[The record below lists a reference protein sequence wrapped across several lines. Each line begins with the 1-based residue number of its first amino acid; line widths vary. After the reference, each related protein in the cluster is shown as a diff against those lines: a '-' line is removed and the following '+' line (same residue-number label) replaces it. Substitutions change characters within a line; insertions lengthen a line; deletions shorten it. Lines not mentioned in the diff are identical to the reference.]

1 MTGSVLAANGP
12 PHLSLTT
19 VGSATEIHL
28 TISPSSRFEAIDV
41 RQRLAKEQ
49 RDSLDGHAKAL
60 YCSLHTTAGYLDPS
74 LLARLRHRS
83 DHLELFF
90 RAFRVLF
97 PPGAPY
103 RHDRMEERTELSEAQ
118 RKVEPR
124 NADSHL
130 TFIGA
135 GMRNCVTYPNHAE
148 SPVYFVD
155 LDGESEGMRR
165 ERRTTVLAYDQERV
179 VGREVISVPVSRH
192 PIDSVNLADARTG
205 FMDRVDELLAR
216 AGIEKG
222 RVDITLEPAQRH
234 AGLTV
239 NEYETLLMR
248 HDLVDVLRDP
258 LRFAAQKGKHILDD
272 PFAVPGKTLNYA
284 RYDFVR
290 VFNSLVEV
298 FGLDNSA
305 VESLAAK
312 LLAVPARRFLRM
324 KRRISFLASDPDGSG
339 RAHLVRGTYQSP
351 ILVQWGRA
359 ERQTRSV
366 DVSLVRFD

>member
-1 MTGSVLAANGP
+1 MHHHHG
-12 PHLSLTT
+12 
-19 VGSATEIHL
+19 
-28 TISPSSRFEAIDV
+28 
-41 RQRLAKEQ
+41 RLAQ
-49 RDSLDGHAKAL
+49 FFDAWHA
-60 YCSLHTTAGYLDPS
+60 
-74 LLARLRHRS
+74 
-83 DHLELFF
+83 
-90 RAFRVLF
+90 VF
-97 PPGAPY
+97 PQDAEY
-103 RHDRMEERTELSEAQ
+103 RHDQMDLRSELSDQQKE
-118 RKVEPR
+118 VEPR

-239 NEYETLLMR
+239 NEYETLLMQ

-305 VESLAAK
+305 VEGLAAK

-339 RAHLVRGTYQSP
+339 RARLVRGTYQSP
-351 ILVQWGRA
+351 ILVQWGRPRGRPA
-359 ERQTRSV
+359 
-366 DVSLVRFD
+366 SLKFPVRFD

>member
-1 MTGSVLAANGP
+1 
-12 PHLSLTT
+12 
-19 VGSATEIHL
+19 VGAATEIHL

-41 RQRLAKEQ
+41 RKRLAEDYG
-49 RDSLDGHAKAL
+49 DSLDRHQKAL
-60 YCSLHTTAGYLDPS
+60 YCSLHTTAGYLDPR

-103 RHDRMEERTELSEAQ
+103 RHDQMEERTELSEAQ

-130 TFIGA
+130 TFMGA
-135 GMRNCVTYPNHAE
+135 GMRNCVTYPSHTDD
-148 SPVYFVD
+148 PVYFVD

-179 VGREVISVPVSRH
+179 VGREAIPVSVSRH
-192 PIDSVNLADARTG
+192 PIDAVNLADPRTG
-205 FMDRVDELLAR
+205 FMDRVDDLLAR
-216 AGIEKG
+216 SGIEKG
-222 RVDITLEPAQRH
+222 RVDITLEPAQGH

-239 NEYETLLMR
+239 NEYETLLMQ
-248 HDLVDVLRDP
+248 HDLVDVLKDP
-258 LRFAAQKGKHILDD
+258 LRFAAQKGKHIFDD
-272 PFAVPGKTLNYA
+272 PLAVPGKTLSYA

-305 VESLAAK
+305 VEKLAAK

-324 KRRISFLASDPDGSG
+324 KRRISFLATDPERAG
-339 RAHLVRGTYQSP
+339 RARLVRGTYQSP

-359 ERQTRSV
+359 ERETRSV
-366 DVSLVRFD
+366 EVSLVRFD

>member
-1 MTGSVLAANGP
+1 MGA
-12 PHLSLTT
+12 
-19 VGSATEIHL
+19 ATEINL

-41 RQRLAKEQ
+41 RKRLAEEYG
-49 RDSLDGHAKAL
+49 DSLERHRRAL

-103 RHDRMEERTELSEAQ
+103 RHDQMDERTELSEAQ
-118 RKVEPR
+118 RKVEPK

-130 TFIGA
+130 TFMGA
-135 GMRNCVTYPNHAE
+135 GMRNCVTYPNDTDA
-148 SPVYFVD
+148 PVYFVD

-165 ERRTTVLAYDQERV
+165 ERTTTVLAYDHERV
-179 VGREVISVPVSRH
+179 VGRETIAVPVSRH

-205 FMDRVDELLAR
+205 FMNRVDQLLA
-216 AGIEKG
+216 ASGIEKG
-222 RVDITLEPAQRH
+222 RVDITLEPAQRN

-239 NEYETLLMR
+239 NEYETLLMT
-248 HDLVDVLRDP
+248 HDLVDVLKDP
-258 LRFAAQKGKHILDD
+258 LRFAALKGKHILDD
-272 PFAVPGKTLNYA
+272 PLAVPGKTLNYA

-305 VESLAAK
+305 VEKLAAK

-324 KRRISFLASDPDGSG
+324 KRRISFPATDQGGSG
-339 RAHLVRGTYQSP
+339 RARLVRGTYQSP

-359 ERQTRSV
+359 EKQVRSV
-366 DVSLVRFD
+366 EVSLVRFD

>member
-1 MTGSVLAANGP
+1 LRPTARP
-12 PHLSLTT
+12 PYTYCN
-19 VGSATEIHL
+19 VGAATEIHL

-41 RQRLAKEQ
+41 RKRLAEEHG
-49 RDSLDGHAKAL
+49 DSLERHQKAL
-60 YCSLHTTAGYLDPS
+60 YCSLHTTAGYLDPR
-74 LLARLRHRS
+74 LLARLRHKS

-103 RHDRMEERTELSEAQ
+103 WHDRMEARSELSEAQ
-118 RKVEPR
+118 RKVEPP

-130 TFIGA
+130 TFMGA
-135 GMRNCVTYPNHAE
+135 GMRNCVTYTNDIEA
-148 SPVYFVD
+148 PVYFVD
-155 LDGESEGMRR
+155 LDGENKGTRR
-165 ERRTTVLAYDQERV
+165 ERKTTVLAYDQERV
-179 VGREVISVPVSRH
+179 VGREAIQVPVSRH

-205 FMDRVDELLAR
+205 FMDRVDELLAQS
-216 AGIEKG
+216 GIEKG

-239 NEYETLLMR
+239 NEYETLLMQ
-248 HDLVDVLRDP
+248 HDLVEVLKNP
-258 LRFAAQKGKHILDD
+258 LRFAAQKGKHILGD
-272 PFAVPGKTLNYA
+272 PLAVPGKTLNYA

-305 VESLAAK
+305 VEKLAAK

-339 RAHLVRGTYQSP
+339 RARLVRGVYQSP

-359 ERQTRSV
+359 EKETRSV
-366 DVSLVRFD
+366 EVSLVRFD

>member
-1 MTGSVLAANGP
+1 VDLK
-12 PHLSLTT
+12 LVVQ
-19 VGSATEIHL
+19 VGAATEINL

-41 RQRLAKEQ
+41 RKRLAEEHG
-49 RDSLDGHAKAL
+49 DSLERHRRAL

-74 LLARLRHRS
+74 LLARLQNRS

-118 RKVEPR
+118 RKVEPK

-130 TFIGA
+130 TFMGA
-135 GMRNCVTYPNHAE
+135 GMRNCVTYPNDTEA
-148 SPVYFVD
+148 PVYFVD

-165 ERRTTVLAYDQERV
+165 ERTTTVLAYDHERV
-179 VGREVISVPVSRH
+179 VAREAIAVPVSRH
-192 PIDSVNLADARTG
+192 PIDSVNLADPRIG
-205 FMDRVDELLAR
+205 FMDRVDDLLA
-216 AGIEKG
+216 ASGIEKG
-222 RVDITLEPAQRH
+222 RVDITLEPAQHH

-239 NEYETLLMR
+239 NEYETLLMT
-248 HDLVDVLRDP
+248 HDLVDVLKDP
-258 LRFAAQKGKHILDD
+258 LRFARLKGKHILDD
-272 PFAVPGKTLNYA
+272 PLAVPGKTLNYA

-305 VESLAAK
+305 VEKLAAK

-324 KRRISFLASDPDGSG
+324 KRRISFPATDQGGSG
-339 RAHLVRGTYQSP
+339 RARLVRGTYQSP
-351 ILVQWGRA
+351 ILVQWGRSQ
-359 ERQTRSV
+359 EQLRSV
-366 DVSLVRFD
+366 EVSLVRFD